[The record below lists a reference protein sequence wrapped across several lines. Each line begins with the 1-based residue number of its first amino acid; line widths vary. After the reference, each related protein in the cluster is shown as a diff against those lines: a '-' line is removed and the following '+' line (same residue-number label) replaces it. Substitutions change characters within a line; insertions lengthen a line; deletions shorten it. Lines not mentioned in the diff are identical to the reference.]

1 MEGRFSITVPRIF
14 VLHCILSKRNNL
26 SVSKDLIFTLVSCA
40 KNIGLIS
47 LFLQHKLLLL
57 QTYDQ
62 IQNGVC
68 QKIIAVVKG
77 NSELRQEDGRGRRR
91 QILCEKHDNDDVS
104 KYLTAKLQLPF
115 NRSFCKRSENIYD
128 KGRSRQ
134 NPRSTLS
141 RLSQKNSFLS
151 SSFFCPIVYI
161 YEC

>member
-1 MEGRFSITVPRIF
+1 MF
-14 VLHCILSKRNNL
+14 
-26 SVSKDLIFTLVSCA
+26 KDLIFTLVSCA

-62 IQNGVC
+62 IQKGVC

-77 NSELRQEDGRGRRR
+77 NGELTQEDGRGRRR
-91 QILCEKHDNDDVS
+91 QILCDKHMHDNGDVS
-104 KYLTAKLQLPF
+104 KYLTAKLQLLF
-115 NRSFCKRSENIYD
+115 NRSFCKRPENIYD

-151 SSFFCPIVYI
+151 SSFFCPIV
-161 YEC
+161 

>member
-1 MEGRFSITVPRIF
+1 MGKGGIKLLQRVLQLSCLKEIIF
-14 VLHCILSKRNNL
+14 LCSKISFLHLCHS
-26 SVSKDLIFTLVSCA
+26 

-57 QTYDQ
+57 QRYDQ

-77 NSELRQEDGRGRRR
+77 NSELTQEDGRRRRR

-115 NRSFCKRSENIYD
+115 NRSFCKRPENIYD

-141 RLSQKNSFLS
+141 RLSQKNTFLS

>member
-1 MEGRFSITVPRIF
+1 M
-14 VLHCILSKRNNL
+14 
-26 SVSKDLIFTLVSCA
+26 FTLVSCA

-68 QKIIAVVKG
+68 QKNIAVVKG
-77 NSELRQEDGRGRRR
+77 NSELTQENGRGRRR
-91 QILCEKHDNDDVS
+91 QNLCDKHDNDDVS

-115 NRSFCKRSENIYD
+115 NRSFCKRPENIYD

-134 NPRSTLS
+134 NPRSTLLVCHKKT
-141 RLSQKNSFLS
+141 LSCPLLS
-151 SSFFCPIVYI
+151 SVLLCTFTNVK
-161 YEC
+161 YETASSKF